1 MNYLSLEIF
10 IPWNFRYIIIII
22 IITIIITII
31 IIVIIAILAFI
42 FVFEEWLFLSTLC
55 SFGHILEIFQ
65 AAVFAIFFIVD
76 DVLNR
81 VCTYLYDLSSQKASL
96 IQFQYIFTYRHQV
109 ALLISRSCHS
119 VFLRPTEFFL
129 I

>member
-1 MNYLSLEIF
+1 
-10 IPWNFRYIIIII
+10 
-22 IITIIITII
+22 
-31 IIVIIAILAFI
+31 
-42 FVFEEWLFLSTLC
+42 LSTLC

-119 VFLRPTEFFL
+119 VFLRPTEFFFNINCAIFEEPFLFL
-129 I
+129 IPQSFDWLAAFHLDLLQAIIFNAV